1 MANPSK
7 TIGTRGETRVKNDL
21 INHGFKAYRKALAG
35 SDDEGDLAM
44 LLPDGTEVTLE
55 IKAGKQT
62 IDYCRSKVEEWK
74 SQTLDEAA
82 NSGCPAVLII
92 LRYRKELRNAEVWMP
107 NSQWGGRKDGKGWT
121 FMYYDEFLTEM
132 RK

>member
-7 TIGTRGETRVKNDL
+7 GLGTRGETRVKKDL
-21 INHGFKAYRKALAG
+21 LSHGFKTYRRALAG

-62 IDYCRSKVEEWK
+62 IDYCRSKVEKWK
-74 SQTLDEAA
+74 SQTLAEAA

-107 NSQWGGRKDGKGWT
+107 NSQWGGRADNKGWT
-121 FMYYDEFLTEM
+121 HMYYDEFLSEM
-132 RK
+132 GG